1 MSRVASATPS
11 VALSYRPEIFS
22 APGAF
27 LLSTHFWEERYSWLR
42 IEPKGRSRAFGSK
55 LCRVISLAGIQ
66 VNLGSIPNQALE
78 NALSVVSAARTA
90 AFEWARFSM
99 RWRSAASRTER

>member
-1 MSRVASATPS
+1 MSRVTSATPS

-22 APGAF
+22 APGLF
-27 LLSTHFWEERYSWLR
+27 LAEHSFLGEKILVV
-42 IEPKGRSRAFGSK
+42 IKPKGRSRAFGSK
-55 LCRVISLAGIQ
+55 SFRVILLAGIQ